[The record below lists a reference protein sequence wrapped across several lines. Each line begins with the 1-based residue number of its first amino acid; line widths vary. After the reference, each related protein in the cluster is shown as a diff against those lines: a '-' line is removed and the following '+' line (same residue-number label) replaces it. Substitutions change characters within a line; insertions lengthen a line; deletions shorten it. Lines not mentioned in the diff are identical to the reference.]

1 MKPSQ
6 NKNTILLIEDEMP
19 LMHAVQSKLR
29 NSGYEAVTARTVDQA
44 LGYLKDGIKIE
55 AIWLD
60 HFLLGNKTGID
71 FLGEIKN
78 HKDYKKVPVFV
89 VANTGG
95 PDTEHSYLQLGVAK
109 YYVKSNHRLDEIIQE
124 VSKTINN
131 KSND

>member
-1 MKPSQ
+1 MISAESET
-6 NKNTILLIEDEMP
+6 TILLIEDEMP
-19 LMHAVQSKLR
+19 LMRAVQSKLR
-29 NSGYEAVTARTVDQA
+29 NSGYEAITARTVDQA
-44 LGYLKDGIKIE
+44 LGYIKDGISIK

-78 HKDYKKVPVFV
+78 HKEYKKVPVFV

-95 PDTEHSYLQLGVAK
+95 PDTQHSYLQLGVAK

-124 VSKTINN
+124 VSNSINKN
-131 KSND
+131 E

>member
-1 MKPSQ
+1 MITAEPET
-6 NKNTILLIEDEMP
+6 TILLIEDEMP
-19 LMHAVQSKLR
+19 LMRAVQSKLR
-29 NSGYEAVTARTVDQA
+29 NSGYEAITARTVDQA
-44 LGYLKDGIKIE
+44 LGYIKDGIAIK

-78 HKDYKKVPVFV
+78 HKEYKKVPVFV

-95 PDTEHSYLQLGVAK
+95 PDTQHSYLQLGVAK

-124 VSKTINN
+124 VSNSINKN
-131 KSND
+131 E